1 MPDQPDPPGTARPR
15 RYVPRLHW
23 ELIACG
29 TRGHL
34 LAGTDAAELRPED
47 AILARP
53 GDDGTRWYR
62 CLRCDGWLSLPAP
75 GTPARPFPPG
85 RDELELPLRGRPL
98 RDKVVLRL
106 IALDRALHF
115 VILTTLAILIFAF
128 LENEDELREPVFRA
142 IADLQNGLGGPEA
155 GEHGLLAEIR
165 RLFSINHGTLERVGV
180 LVALFA
186 IVEGVEA
193 VGLWLGKRWAEYL
206 TFIATTALLPL
217 ELYEITHRVH
227 PAQGPHADHQPR
239 GLRVPDLREAAVRGA
254 RRRRRRGGAARARR
268 GLARRRA
275 GHPAL
280 SSALQQLAQHERQD
294 PAVLEVLDLLG
305 RVDPHAGGELLVA
318 RADAAPPSP
327 RRSRCR

>member
-1 MPDQPDPPGTARPR
+1 VPDQPDPPGTARPR

-34 LAGTDAAELRPED
+34 LAGTDAAELRPQD

-53 GDDGTRWYR
+53 GNDGSRWYR
-62 CLRCDGWLSLPAP
+62 CLRCDGWISLPAP
-75 GTPARPFPPG
+75 ATPSRPFPPG

-98 RDKVVLRL
+98 RDKIVLRL
-106 IALDRALHF
+106 IAVDRALHF
-115 VILTTLAILIFAF
+115 VVLTTLAVLIFAF

-155 GEHGLLAEIR
+155 GEHGILAEVR

-217 ELYEITHRVH
+217 ELYEITHRFTPLKVLTLIVNL
-227 PAQGPHADHQPR
+227 AVCAYLIYAKRLFG
-239 GLRVPDLREAAVRGA
+239 VRGG
-254 RRRRRRGGAARARR
+254 GGAET
-268 GLARRRA
+268 
-275 GHPAL
+275 AL
-280 SSALQQLAQHERQD
+280 HERD
-294 PAVLEVLDLLG
+294 AGWPAVE
-305 RVDPHAGGELLVA
+305 
-318 RADAAPPSP
+318 RATPA
-327 RRSRCR
+327 